1 MAISPAGHPC
11 SSCHTSTSTNFCRR
25 SSQAYGFPRSF
36 RICITALLAAYH
48 RCCLACLF
56 SLAVHRP
63 SGRPITVFVYRCYS
77 LASALSLTQLSLSDS
92 FLSLN
97 TRWLGC
103 KDALGCV
110 EGRRGGLVF
119 FSDPTQSCNTSAT
132 FRILVFTATFCFL
145 HRLARG
151 MDLPGRLSELGYIG
165 VFIVGW
171 ENVENTP
178 NLSIFGL
185 NTQLAAIYPS
195 MTPPTI
201 AISNRENN
209 YIMRHR
215 NAYPSQFPLSANKVS

>member
-1 MAISPAGHPC
+1 MIGYISC
-11 SSCHTSTSTNFCRR
+11 RTSLQQLSHVHLHQLLPEKQP
-25 SSQAYGFPRSF
+25 SIFPRSF

-63 SGRPITVFVYRCYS
+63 GGRPITVFVYRCYS

-92 FLSLN
+92 FMSLN

-103 KDALGCV
+103 KDTLGCV

-132 FRILVFTATFCFL
+132 FWILVFTATFCFL

-151 MDLPGRLSELGYIG
+151 MDPPGRLSELGYIG

-171 ENVENTP
+171 RTWKIPQTCLFLV
-178 NLSIFGL
+178 
-185 NTQLAAIYPS
+185 
-195 MTPPTI
+195 
-201 AISNRENN
+201 
-209 YIMRHR
+209 
-215 NAYPSQFPLSANKVS
+215 

>member
-1 MAISPAGHPC
+1 MATSPAGHPC

-48 RCCLACLF
+48 RMLPCLLIL
-56 SLAVHRP
+56 S
-63 SGRPITVFVYRCYS
+63 SGSSSRWRPITVFVYRCYS
-77 LASALSLTQLSLSDS
+77 LASTLSLTQLFFLSDS

-110 EGRRGGLVF
+110 AGRRGGLVF

-132 FRILVFTATFCFL
+132 FWILVFTATFCFL

-165 VFIVGW
+165 VFVVGW
-171 ENVENTP
+171 ETCKIPQICLFLV
-178 NLSIFGL
+178 
-185 NTQLAAIYPS
+185 
-195 MTPPTI
+195 
-201 AISNRENN
+201 
-209 YIMRHR
+209 
-215 NAYPSQFPLSANKVS
+215 